1 MSDYLKI
8 IVITH
13 SGLQAIFDN
22 IQLGFDYSAESE
34 GIKICIGG
42 TLPAPVKVIPKDLS
56 DPIKSIEY
64 YLCTEMKNYHKVI
77 PPDCGR
83 NYMSRTQLI
92 DFWEFNQNSYVG
104 DFKMPIYIF
113 LGQDLNMS
121 MAFGLIGKNYETSFK
136 TIEPTCDRALIA
148 YMRRLTLLIKRGTD
162 LFPIPESVAKAEADG
177 SITEHLYFTT
187 STESPKQPWILTLRD
202 FSQHQKRIFDIP
214 DVSTENSLLP
224 LWCSWTDWFSDN
236 VTQEVILANVKEG
249 VKLGIKNY
257 IIDDGWFGP
266 GLDSDFDVELNI
278 GDWETDP
285 TKITDMKQL
294 VQDIKNEGAA
304 PMIWCAPHA
313 VAAGAKCFDK
323 RKPHL
328 IMKEDGEY
336 LMTWNQFH
344 ALCFMDPE
352 AREIMADICAGFIK
366 DWDMDGA
373 KYDLFNCVPIMKCS
387 NPDHKH
393 DVSSMMEGLELTLK
407 LISERCSALKKD
419 YIVELKQNYG
429 TPFLSR
435 YGTMT
440 RAGDT
445 PYDPE
450 GNYLRTLYVQAYSPY
465 SINDYQT
472 ITPGDTAEST
482 ACIVIKMI
490 SVGIPT
496 YSIDFF
502 RLNQENKDVIK
513 NYNEWYIQN
522 LDRFKKHRIP
532 LDAES
537 NILKIPGS
545 DKDVYFMVNR
555 GGNIE
560 ALEKSSTI
568 LNGTYNNYLYANYE
582 GKKQAKIAQYD
593 CFGVNVSNEDI
604 ELCGQTRINIIPG
617 GKLEINF

>member
-1 MSDYLKI
+1 MNEYLKI
-8 IVITH
+8 NVILQ
-13 SGLQAIFDN
+13 SGTQAVFDN
-22 IQLGFDYSAESE
+22 IPFGQTYSNSVN
-34 GIKICIGG
+34 GIKVNIGNDF
-42 TLPAPVKVIPKDLS
+42 PSPVKVTPKDLADS
-56 DPIKSIEY
+56 VKSIEY
-64 YLCTEMKNYHKVI
+64 YLCTEMKNYYKVI

-83 NYMSRTQLI
+83 NYMSKTQLI
-92 DFWEFNQNSYVG
+92 DFWEFEQNSWVG
-104 DFKMPIYIF
+104 DFKVPLYMF
-113 LGQDLNMS
+113 LGQDLNTA
-121 MAFGLIGKNYETSFK
+121 MAFGIIGKNYETNFK

-148 YMRRLTLLIKRGTD
+148 YMRHLTLMIKRGTD
-162 LFPIPESVAKAEADG
+162 LFPIPESIAKAEKDG
-177 SITEHLYFTT
+177 SITEHIYFMTDKKT
-187 STESPKQPWILTLRD
+187 PKQPWVLTLRD
-202 FSQHQKRIFDIP
+202 FVGFQKKIFNIP
-214 DVSTENSLLP
+214 DVSTDDSLLP
-224 LWCSWTDWFSDN
+224 LWCSWTDWFSNN
-236 VTQEVILANVKEG
+236 VTDQVILDNVKEG

-266 GLDSDFDVELNI
+266 GLDNDFDVELNI
-278 GDWETDP
+278 GDWEPDP
-285 TKITDMKQL
+285 TKIKDMKKL
-294 VQDIKNEGAA
+294 VQDIKKEGAA

-313 VAAGAKCFDK
+313 VAPGAKCFIE

-328 IMKEDGEY
+328 IMKDDGEL

-352 AREIMADICAGFIK
+352 AREIMAQICEGFIR

-373 KYDLFNCVPIMKCS
+373 KYDLFNSVPVMKCS
-387 NPDHKH
+387 NPNHKH

-407 LISERCSALKKD
+407 LISERSSALKKD

-429 TPFLSR
+429 TPFMSR

-450 GNYLRTLYVQAYSPY
+450 GNFLRTLYVQAYSPF

-472 ITPGDTAEST
+472 ITPGDSPESA
-482 ACIVIKMI
+482 ACIVIKMM

-502 RLNQENKDVIK
+502 RLNQENKNIIK

-522 LDRFKKHRIP
+522 LSSFKSYRVP

-537 NILKIPGS
+537 NLIKVPGTE
-545 DKDVYFMVNR
+545 KDIYFMVNR

-560 ALEKSSTI
+560 AFDKPATI
-568 LNGTYNNYLYANYE
+568 LNGTYNEYLFVTYN
-582 GKKQAKIAQYD
+582 GKKQAKIAHYD
-593 CFGVNVSNEDI
+593 CFGNNTSNEEI
-604 ELCGQTRINIIPG
+604 ELNGQTRINVLPG
-617 GKLEINF
+617 GKLEIDF